1 MHQQALSSILSSE
14 GWGICGEGNL
24 RCRRALSMACW
35 YEQLPFLVMGRSQRK
50 PSSLFVVVLTNPF
63 LTMFSLLGA
72 DSGSAMNS
80 SLTAYGTE
88 YTSTR
93 DTYLAAA
100 KALKEATGPYKA
112 TRDAYVAATAT
123 YTKSLYE

>member
-1 MHQQALSSILSSE
+1 MVEVKSFESHNCPLLDA
-14 GWGICGEGNL
+14 
-24 RCRRALSMACW
+24 AT
-35 YEQLPFLVMGRSQRK
+35 
-50 PSSLFVVVLTNPF
+50 LF
-63 LTMFSLLGA
+63 TMFSTLNFNTNMSNYA
-72 DSGSAMNS
+72 A
-80 SLTAYGTE
+80 T

-93 DTYLAAA
+93 DAYLEAA